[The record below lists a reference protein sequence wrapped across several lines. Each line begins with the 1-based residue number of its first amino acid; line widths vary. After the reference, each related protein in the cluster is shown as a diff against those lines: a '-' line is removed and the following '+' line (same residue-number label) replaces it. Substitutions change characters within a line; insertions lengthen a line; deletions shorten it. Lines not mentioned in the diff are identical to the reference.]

1 MLKNVL
7 QKFNNILKIS
17 NNKDYPLALCDQIL
31 VSGSNFFLGIVILRF
46 LGAET
51 FGLFSFLW
59 LLVLLFNS
67 LQLALIINPLLSI
80 SPKYTGENKLIYL
93 SSSIIL
99 QLILSF
105 IFVIF
110 IYIFLKFLNNYFSDY
125 DVSGLELNIVLL
137 VFFQQNQNFLKR
149 LYFSTSQY
157 LKAFYQTIITIIT
170 LYITLTIF
178 IIFNYLNLSNLLFSI
193 LIANFIG
200 CIYGFQFSIV
210 NKINFK
216 NLITTSQENW
226 KISKWLT
233 LTSLTQW
240 FGQNLWQINGALY
253 LGPYMFGVY
262 RACFN
267 IANVMSTIFQS
278 FDNYIPLQVT
288 KIFKEKGRKFMD
300 IYLKKFTLLTLSIS
314 FGLFLSILIFSK
326 YILLITYGINF
337 REFYYILNLVTF
349 TALIASLQSPFI
361 YRMRTI
367 GNTKP
372 IFYSYLITLICSIL
386 FSKLIISTWGIF
398 GLVYGVMI
406 TWLIIIVYMFYNF
419 KISSS

>member
-1 MLKNVL
+1 
-7 QKFNNILKIS
+7 
-17 NNKDYPLALCDQIL
+17 
-31 VSGSNFFLGIVILRF
+31 
-46 LGAET
+46 
-51 FGLFSFLW
+51 
-59 LLVLLFNS
+59 
-67 LQLALIINPLLSI
+67 
-80 SPKYTGENKLIYL
+80 
-93 SSSIIL
+93 
-99 QLILSF
+99 
-105 IFVIF
+105 
-110 IYIFLKFLNNYFSDY
+110 
-125 DVSGLELNIVLL
+125 LNIVLL

-149 LYFSTSQY
+149 FYFSTSQY

-178 IIFNYLNLSNLLFSI
+178 IIFNYLNLNNLLFSI

-278 FDNYIPLQVT
+278 FDNYVPLQVT
-288 KIFKEKGRKFMD
+288 KIFKEKGRKSMD
-300 IYLKKFTLLTLSIS
+300 KYLKKFTLLALSVS
-314 FGLFLSILIFSK
+314 LGLFLSILIFSK

-337 REFYYILNLVTF
+337 REFYYILNLVTL

-406 TWLIIIVYMFYNF
+406 TQLIITVYMFYNF
-419 KISSS
+419 KISKL